1 METISIAALCT
12 VLGVVISYLTFQRN
26 IKSDAKSETKESTA
40 VAVKLDYI
48 SKGVDDIRLDIKST
62 NREVDA
68 LKEKFARHDESL
80 KSAHKRL
87 DKIEKESVE

>member
-1 METISIAALCT
+1 METVSIALLCT
-12 VLGVVISYLTFQRN
+12 VAGVIISYLTFQRN
-26 IKSDAKSETKESTA
+26 SEKDIKNSTTESTT

-68 LKEKFARHDESL
+68 LKEKFVRHDESL
-80 KSAHKRL
+80 KSAHKRIDTL
-87 DKIEKESVE
+87 ERESV

>member
-1 METISIAALCT
+1 METVSIAVLCT
-12 VLGVVISYLTFQRN
+12 VFGVVISFLGFQRN
-26 IKSDAKSETKESTA
+26 IRADTKADTKESTS

-62 NREVDA
+62 NREVDR
-68 LKEKFARHDESL
+68 LKEQVARHDESL

-87 DKIEKESVE
+87 DKLDKESVE

>member
-1 METISIAALCT
+1 MEKINIAVIFTAI
-12 VLGVVISYLTFQRN
+12 GIVISYLTFQRN
-26 IKSDAKSETKESTA
+26 VKADAKNDTRENTA

-62 NREVDA
+62 NREVEE

-80 KSAHKRL
+80 KSVHKRV
-87 DKIEKESVE
+87 DKIEKECAM

>member
-1 METISIAALCT
+1 MENISVAVLCT
-12 VLGVVISYLTFQRN
+12 VLGIIISYLSFQRTLRTDT
-26 IKSDAKSETKESTA
+26 KTETKENTA

-87 DKIEKESVE
+87 DNIEKGSVE